1 MITGAARAE
10 AALLV
15 IDAAEGVQENSRR
28 HGYMVSMLG
37 VRQLAVVVNKMDL
50 VGWDRAV
57 YDRIVREYGAF
68 LEQVG
73 IRPSG
78 FIPVSGRGGDNIADR
93 SPNLP
98 WYDGP
103 TVLDAL
109 DAFHSEPAPVNQP
122 FRMPVQDVYKFTK
135 QGDDRRIVSG
145 TVDAGSMKVGDQVIF
160 FPSGKR
166 SRVKSI
172 EGFNQAAQTRVEA
185 GQAVGFT
192 LQEQIYITRGE
203 VATLEHEPRP
213 QASTRLRVSLFWLG
227 KEPMVKRKEYLLK
240 LGTAR
245 VTARIEEVLR
255 VMDASTLDTAE
266 QRTAVQRHDVAEC
279 ILKLDRAI
287 ACDLAADIPTTSR
300 FVIVDDFEIRGGG
313 IVREAL
319 PDRQAGVRDRVLL
332 RNYKWEPSIIQPERR
347 AEKYNQKAALHPGHR
362 RARHR
367 PQGRRQGAR
376 GQAVRG
382 RQGGLLPRHRQRALR
397 RGRRHRAQA
406 REPTGA
412 HAAPGRGRQPDARRR
427 HDPGRGGRRAH
438 PGRPRGHQDRRPA
451 RLDRD
456 HLGRRHDHDRSR
468 GRPAPAGRGHSGV
481 GGSAQGAPAGQGHHL
496 PPMVSPQL
504 RSAVIELAR
513 EAGRATMRYYDG
525 AEDAGVR
532 EKDDKSPVTLADEVA
547 HDILVEGLR
556 RIDPATPVVSE
567 EAEAAAF
574 EHRRGWRRFWLVDP
588 LDGTK
593 EFIKR
598 RAEFTVN
605 VALDR
610 GRRAGLRRGARA
622 GARPA
627 VLGGE
632 GRRGLARGEG
642 RHRRSASIR
651 PPRLPGT
658 PLTVV
663 ESLSHPS
670 PELEEYLRTIPVARR
685 VKAGSSLKF
694 CWVAEGRAD
703 IYPRL
708 GPTMEWDV
716 AAGDCIYRQSGRNGE
731 RSSPLTYNKPDLRNP
746 SFVVGL

>member
-1 MITGAARAE
+1 MSSSIAPPVPRVNAPAGTQRMNIVIVGHVDHGKSTVIGRLLADTHSLPEGKLEQIRAQCELNSKPFEYAFLLDALKDEQAQGITIDAARVFFKSGVRPYLILDAPGHIEFLKNMITGAARAE

-50 VGWDRAV
+50 VDWDRAV

-93 SPNLP
+93 SANLP

-213 QASTRLRVSLFWLG
+213 QVSTRLQVSLFWLG

-319 PDRQAGVRDRVLL
+319 PDRQTGVRDRVLL
-332 RNYKWEPSIIQPERR
+332 RNYKWEPSIIQPEHR
-347 AEKYNQKAALHPGHR
+347 AEKYNQKAALILVTGEHDTDRKGVAKALEGKLFEDGKVVYFLGIGSVLYGVDADIERKPENRLEHMR
-362 RARHR
+362 RLAEVANLMLDAGMILVVAAAELT
-367 PQGRRQGAR
+367 QDDLEVIKT
-376 GQAVRG
+376 AV
-382 RQGGLLPRHRQRALR
+382 
-397 RGRRHRAQA
+397 
-406 REPTGA
+406 
-412 HAAPGRGRQPDARRR
+412 QPDWIETIW
-427 HDPGRGGRRAH
+427 
-438 PGRPRGHQDRRPA
+438 
-451 RLDRD
+451 
-456 HLGRRHDHDRSR
+456 
-468 GRPAPAGRGHSGV
+468 AGDTITTDLV
-481 GGSAQGAPAGQGHHL
+481 VDLHL
-496 PPMVSPQL
+496 PGGAIPESVDQL
-504 RSAVIELAR
+504 KAHLQ
-513 EAGRATMRYYDG
+513 
-525 AEDAGVR
+525 
-532 EKDDKSPVTLADEVA
+532 DKG
-547 HDILVEGLR
+547 I
-556 RIDPATPVVSE
+556 I
-567 EAEAAAF
+567 F
-574 EHRRGWRRFWLVDP
+574 
-588 LDGTK
+588 
-593 EFIKR
+593 
-598 RAEFTVN
+598 
-605 VALDR
+605 
-610 GRRAGLRRGARA
+610 
-622 GARPA
+622 RP
-627 VLGGE
+627 
-632 GRRGLARGEG
+632 
-642 RHRRSASIR
+642 
-651 PPRLPGT
+651 
-658 PLTVV
+658 
-663 ESLSHPS
+663 
-670 PELEEYLRTIPVARR
+670 
-685 VKAGSSLKF
+685 
-694 CWVAEGRAD
+694 W
-703 IYPRL
+703 
-708 GPTMEWDV
+708 
-716 AAGDCIYRQSGRNGE
+716 
-731 RSSPLTYNKPDLRNP
+731 
-746 SFVVGL
+746 